1 MRLRIL
7 IPAAL
12 AVLGV
17 AASPA
22 AAGQA
27 RSVDGTVVTSA
38 GDGLTLKT
46 AKGRATFSAP
56 GVDLRRGTR
65 VHVRWTRVAGE
76 RVATRVQVRGTSSND
91 GGNGAMTAD
100 RAEGIELHATI
111 AALPGAEVP
120 PILLVTLADGSNL
133 KVQAT
138 GVDLTGL
145 TVGQQVELKLALTGS
160 ADGTAVLTLVRIHA
174 EDQQGDDNDDDDGNC
189 DDGDGHHGDG
199 QQGDHDGDGGDDD

>member
-1 MRLRIL
+1 
-7 IPAAL
+7 
-12 AVLGV
+12 
-17 AASPA
+17 
-22 AAGQA
+22 
-27 RSVDGTVVTSA
+27 
-38 GDGLTLKT
+38 
-46 AKGRATFSAP
+46 
-56 GVDLRRGTR
+56 
-65 VHVRWTRVAGE
+65 
-76 RVATRVQVRGTSSND
+76 
-91 GGNGAMTAD
+91 MTPD
-100 RAEGIELHATI
+100 RAESIELHATI

-120 PILLVTLADGSNL
+120 PILTVTLADGSNL

-145 TVGQQVELKLALTGS
+145 AVGQQVELKLALTGS

>member
-17 AASPA
+17 VASPA
-22 AAGQA
+22 SAGQA
-27 RSVDGTVVTSA
+27 RSVNGVVVTSA
-38 GDGLTLKT
+38 GDDLVLKT
-46 AKGRATFSAP
+46 TKGRTTFSAP
-56 GVDLRRGTR
+56 GVDLRRGTKVR
-65 VHVRWTRVAGE
+65 VRWTRVAGE
-76 RVATRVQVRGTSSND
+76 RVATRVQVRRTSSND
-91 GGNGAMTAD
+91 YGGNGGMTAD
-100 RAEGIELHATI
+100 TGETFEVDATI

-145 TVGQQVELKLALTGS
+145 AVGQKVELKLALTGS

-174 EDQQGDDNDDDDGNC
+174 EDQHGDDNDDDHGGNC
-189 DDGDGHHGDG
+189 DDDDGHHGDG
-199 QQGDHDGDGGDDD
+199 QGGDDDGGDD

>member
-1 MRLRIL
+1 MRFRIL

-27 RSVDGTVVTSA
+27 RSVDGVVVTSA

-46 AKGRATFSAP
+46 HQGRATFSAP
-56 GVDLRRGTR
+56 GVDLRKGTR
-65 VHVRWTRVAGE
+65 VRVRWARVAGE
-76 RVATRVQVRGTSSND
+76 RVATRLQVRRTSSND
-91 GGNGAMTAD
+91 DGGNGGMTPD
-100 RAEGIELHATI
+100 RSEGIELHATI

-145 TVGQQVELKLALTGS
+145 AVGQQVELKLALTGS

-174 EDQQGDDNDDDDGNC
+174 EDQQGDDYDDDDANC
-189 DDGDGHHGDG
+189 DDDDGHHGDA
-199 QQGDHDGDGGDDD
+199 QQGDDDGDDD